1 MIAKL
6 LNINIG
12 WSFVFG
18 VFLAVFRQIC
28 SFGIISFSFSGKKMV
43 CMIILRAE
51 RGNKLAVSQLDTGK
65 INLSLRM
72 PDQRAFAPNGLVH
85 HTVKIR
91 AIYRTLICLVIA

>member
-28 SFGIISFSFSGKKMV
+28 SFGITSFSFQEKRWFV
-43 CMIILRAE
+43 
-51 RGNKLAVSQLDTGK
+51 
-65 INLSLRM
+65 
-72 PDQRAFAPNGLVH
+72 
-85 HTVKIR
+85 
-91 AIYRTLICLVIA
+91 